1 MKQKEFIAELYPLIK
16 KYGTQYN
23 VLCFPAVM
31 AQAIIESSW
40 GKSTLSAKY
49 NNFFGMKAGK
59 SWGGKT
65 ADLSTNDYVDGKLVK
80 RKQTFRAYST
90 VEGGICG
97 YFEFLEYKRYAP
109 LHGSVNL
116 QNYARLLVECGYT
129 NYPPYE
135 KAVIE
140 TAQKYV
146 LPAVEDLA
154 QIKNAGGGLDAIAR
168 DVIKGVYG
176 NGHETRAAM
185 IYNAVQGR
193 VNALA
198 GGALMDPGN
207 AIDAVAAEVMA
218 GAYGN
223 GDERKAAIYEAV
235 RERVNRIIKEG

>member
-40 GKSTLSAKY
+40 GKSTLAAKY

-65 ADLSTNDYVDGKLVK
+65 AELSTNDYVGGKLVK
-80 RKQTFRAYST
+80 RKQTFRAYDT

-97 YFEFLEYKRYAP
+97 YFEFLEYKRYKP

-116 QNYARLLVECGYT
+116 QNFARLLVECGYT

-135 KAVIE
+135 NAVIT

-146 LPAVEDLA
+146 LPYVEDLA
-154 QIKNAGGGLDAIAR
+154 QMKSAGDGLDAIAR

-176 NGHETRAAM
+176 NGHETRAVM

-193 VNALA
+193 VNARAVGAQAIPGDPVDALA
-198 GGALMDPGN
+198 T
-207 AIDAVAAEVMA
+207 EVIA